1 MIASMTAF
9 ARAGSDSLVWE
20 IRSVNHRYLELAF
33 RLPEQLRGLEPSLR
47 DIARKRLARGKVDAT
62 LRLAEAAGRSMDIDA
77 GAVESLLAAMRGV
90 RDEAPELAQP
100 NLLDVLR
107 WPGVLVENGEALDQ
121 LGREASATFADAV
134 DALAA
139 RREAE
144 GAGLRAL
151 LEERLAAADAIV
163 ARVRDLAAS
172 QVEAM
177 RRRLRRAA
185 DDLEARVGRDRLD
198 QELALL
204 LQKSDVAE
212 ELDRLGLHLADARR
226 ALAGDAPCG
235 RRLDFLMQELN
246 REANTLASKAVLP
259 DAAGCAVDLKVAI
272 EQMREQVQN
281 IE

>member
-1 MIASMTAF
+1 MTAF

-33 RLPEQLRGLEPSLR
+33 RLPEQLRALEPSLR
-47 DIARKRLARGKVDAT
+47 DIARKRLSRGKVDVT
-62 LRLAEAAGRSMDIDA
+62 LRLGDVAGHSMDVDA
-77 GAVESLLAAMRGV
+77 AAVEALLAAMRGV
-90 RDEAPELAQP
+90 HNEAPELEQP

-107 WPGVLVENGEALDQ
+107 WPGVLVEDGAALDQ
-121 LGREASATFADAV
+121 LGREANATFVEAV
-134 DALAA
+134 DSLAA

-151 LEERLAAADAIV
+151 LEERIEAAEGIV

-172 QVEAM
+172 QSEAM
-177 RRRLRRAA
+177 RRRLQRAV
-185 DDLEARVGRDRLD
+185 DDLELRVARDRLD

-204 LQKSDVAE
+204 LQKADVAE
-212 ELDRLGLHLADARR
+212 ELDRLGLHLADARQ
-226 ALAGDAPCG
+226 ALAGDVPCG

-259 DAAGCAVDLKVAI
+259 DASGCAVDLKVAI